1 MIGRLR
7 RIVASG
13 KGDQFEIDS
22 DGASLRFGVTAC
34 GDGGATCG
42 LGTHEE
48 GGVCIADPVTPTE
61 CGTGTVLMAGEC
73 VPDGSVVCQQGTV
86 FDTASG
92 TCIVDPSACA
102 DGTTL
107 VGSECVPDDELLP
120 VALELAGRAA
130 EMGEGD
136 ERSGHARTLG
146 RAGVR

>member
-1 MIGRLR
+1 MK
-7 RIVASG
+7 RIRTFLFLSGLALVA
-13 KGDQFEIDS
+13 
-22 DGASLRFGVTAC
+22 AAGVTAC

-42 LGTHEE
+42 MGTHEE

-107 VGSECVPDDELLP
+107 VGSECVPDDELLEGMAFASSP
-120 VALELAGRAA
+120 SFEVWLAIP
-130 EMGEGD
+130 
-136 ERSGHARTLG
+136 TK
-146 RAGVR
+146 VRQ